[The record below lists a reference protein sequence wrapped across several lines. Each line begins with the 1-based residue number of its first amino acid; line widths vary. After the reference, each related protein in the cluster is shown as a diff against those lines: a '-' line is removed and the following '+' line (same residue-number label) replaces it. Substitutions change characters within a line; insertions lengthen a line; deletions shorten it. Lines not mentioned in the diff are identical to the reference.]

1 MALPPIVV
9 VGAGYVGKRLLRR
22 LDDSSNIALSRS
34 ASLNLDSDQALP
46 VTLPDSYC
54 LLYTVPPSPAADND
68 TRLENL
74 LGMLQRAPRRFAYIS
89 TTGVYGDHQGASV
102 NEQSALLASTDRAKR
117 RLAAESVLLDW
128 AQESGVALTI
138 LRTPGIYGPGRMG
151 IERIQNRDPLICESD
166 AYPGNRIHVEDLVS
180 CCIAALNDATLPG
193 IYNVGDGDHRSPTW
207 FSKEVARQ
215 AGLAMPPEISRSD
228 AGKLGAESRVVDAT
242 RMHER
247 LSVELRYANA
257 EDGIHASLLDS
268 ELVDSG
274 LATDAT

>member
-1 MALPPIVV
+1 MTLPPIVV

-22 LDDSSNIALSRS
+22 LDNSHNIALSRS
-34 ASLNLDSDQALP
+34 TSLNLDSDQALP
-46 VTLPDSYC
+46 VALPDSYC
-54 LLYTVPPSPAADND
+54 LLYTVPPSPATDND

-102 NEQSALLASTDRAKR
+102 NEQSALRAGTDRAKR
-117 RLAAESVLLDW
+117 RLAAESVLLNW
-128 AQESGVALTI
+128 SKKSGVALTI
-138 LRTPGIYGPGRMG
+138 LRTPGIYGPERLG
-151 IERIQNRDPLICESD
+151 IERIQNQDPLICESD
-166 AYPGNRIHVEDLVS
+166 AHPGNRIHVEDLVS
-180 CCIAALNDATLPG
+180 CCIAALNDDTLPG

-215 AGLAMPPEISRSD
+215 AGLATPPEISRSE

-257 EDGIHASLLDS
+257 EDGIQASLKTR
-268 ELVDSG
+268 G
-274 LATDAT
+274 LSKLSLGS